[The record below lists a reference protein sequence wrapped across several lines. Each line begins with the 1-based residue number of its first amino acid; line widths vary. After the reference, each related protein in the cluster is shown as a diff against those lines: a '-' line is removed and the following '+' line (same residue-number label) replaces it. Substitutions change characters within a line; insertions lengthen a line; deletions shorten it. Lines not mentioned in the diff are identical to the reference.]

1 MANST
6 KRNDGRR
13 RAIIYVITAL
23 VVLST
28 LAVMG
33 IYAKYTTGK
42 KTEGYVSA
50 AEFYFTSDILK
61 ETPATYTLNP
71 GKNGE
76 TEISFELRNYADA
89 LRWSD
94 GSIEFKIGI
103 VSTTSEALEG
113 VTMKVD
119 KIPQE
124 INSDSSHGTLEGGSA
139 QSAKVTISGLKN
151 GTTYTVTA
159 TGDAGY
165 VSTLSAIIVVKPDEN
180 NIYYNVASDHEG
192 HYILLTVWTEKI
204 TGTVNIT
211 FPDGLIP
218 DGTDPVMYKKDFSEK
233 KVVDEIN
240 FKDKTYSSHVYRF
253 FVTGNINQY
262 TNESFKDKITISDA
276 ITAQASTLK

>member
-23 VVLST
+23 VVFST

-42 KTEGYVSA
+42 KAEGYVSA

-76 TEISFELRNYADA
+76 TEISFELRNYADV

-94 GSIEFKIGI
+94 IPIKYS
-103 VSTTSEALEG
+103 VSVSPADG
-113 VTMKVD
+113 VTVTPSNGVISFGD
-119 KIPQE
+119 
-124 INSDSSHGTLEGGSA
+124 DLFA
-139 QSAKVTISGLKN
+139 RVTISGLKN

-180 NIYYNVASDHEG
+180 NIYYNVAFDHEG

-218 DGTDPVMYKKDFSEK
+218 DGTDPVLAAVNNLDNGNYVGKTFS
-233 KVVDEIN
+233 DGAN
-240 FKDKTYSSHVYRF
+240 FANAYSSHVYRF

-262 TNESFKDKITISDA
+262 TNESFKDKITIIKPADSDA

>member
-13 RAIIYVITAL
+13 RAFIYTITAL

-42 KTEGYVSA
+42 KAEGYVSA

-94 GSIEFKIGI
+94 IPIKYS
-103 VSTTSEALEG
+103 VSVSPADG
-113 VTMKVD
+113 VTVT
-119 KIPQE
+119 PSNGE
-124 INSDSSHGTLEGGSA
+124 ISFGDDLSA
-139 QSAKVTISGLKN
+139 PVTISGLKN

-262 TNESFKDKITISDA
+262 TNESFKDKITIKPADSDA